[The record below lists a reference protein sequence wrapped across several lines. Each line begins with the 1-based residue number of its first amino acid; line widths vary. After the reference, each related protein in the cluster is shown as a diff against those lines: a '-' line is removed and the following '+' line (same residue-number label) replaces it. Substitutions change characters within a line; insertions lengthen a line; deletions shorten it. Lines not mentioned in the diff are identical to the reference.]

1 MDWPHFK
8 EESMTT
14 QIVTSASFAA
24 PAQTFMPREARA
36 TSNPFRFQR
45 ISQWWRRIRERR
57 ELTTLSHR
65 ELADFMCNKADVAAE
80 TGKWFW
86 EA

>member
-1 MDWPHFK
+1 
-8 EESMTT
+8 MTK
-14 QIVTSASFAA
+14 QIAASASFAI
-24 PAQTFMPREARA
+24 PAQSLQPREAAA
-36 TSNPFRFQR
+36 TSNPFRLHC
-45 ISQWWRRIRERR
+45 IAEWWRRIRERH

-80 TGKWFW
+80 TSKWFW